1 VATLAAAA
9 AAGLAGAVAV
19 PGTGAQEPAATD
31 PPPIRARRPGGGP
44 VAAAT
49 PAAPRFV
56 APRLLWKTFLRRCDS
71 TPAVDDGVIFTGA
84 GSYLYAL
91 DNGGRTLWA
100 AETGNQ
106 QSSPALGD
114 NDRVYIGSDR
124 GVVYA
129 ANRRG
134 GQIAWRFTAGN
145 TILTRPA
152 VGGGRVYAESTDNN
166 VYALDAARGT
176 LRWKFTRPDGSL
188 GYSSPVYTRD
198 GLFVC
203 GESTLYC
210 LDPASGK
217 ENWRAPLGGR
227 SLSTPAVGGRRVF
240 VGGEGGDAG
249 ISAVSTDGKP
259 LWSFAGKAGRRLV
272 RGAALRRRH
281 GLRVD
286 LPALRVCAR
295 RRHRQAALGSPPP
308 RKRARGAGAG
318 RRTRRAVCHLGDVP
332 RQPDPDGAGPAHR
345 ASSVELPRR
354 LSE

>member
-1 VATLAAAA
+1 
-9 AAGLAGAVAV
+9 
-19 PGTGAQEPAATD
+19 
-31 PPPIRARRPGGGP
+31 

-71 TPAVDDGVIFTGA
+71 TPVVDDGVIFTGA

-217 ENWRAPLGGR
+217 ENWRVPLGGR

-259 LWSFAGKAGRRLV
+259 LWSFAGKAAGDWFGAPLYAEGTVYVSTYRRYVYALD
-272 RGAALRRRH
+272 AATGKPRWEARLL
-281 GLRVD
+281 GSALAA
-286 LPALRVCAR
+286 PALDA
-295 RRHRQAALGSPPP
+295 
-308 RKRARGAGAG
+308 ARGVLYVTSATFRDNPTLTALD
-318 RRTRRAVCHLGDVP
+318 RRTGRVLWSFRAGY
-332 RQPDPDGAGPAHR
+332 
-345 ASSVELPRR
+345 
-354 LSE
+354 LSESPAVAGDRLYVGSTNGSFFAFDLGRPATNRP